1 MKNIFVR
8 LAVIAMILP
17 NLVFAQGTIIPISTM
32 QRAISGVMQTKFAQ
46 RGFASNDPRWG
57 ATLESAGVSIVG
69 AAASAA
75 VVTAAGITA
84 PAWVTVGATVAL
96 GMLFATG
103 INLAVDGVKWL
114 FNSDGSVTYTSN
126 ASASLPAG
134 KCYGGGVQNYGCY
147 GSIVDAAVN
156 NGGVKPG
163 IVTGSDQYGD
173 YQYTTYYVLG
183 AVPGWQYYNVKR
195 CRNGVCRYDF
205 AMDSDRL
212 VPNDAQ
218 AGVFVG
224 IKNGTPQA
232 IQYADPSGTG
242 TVTLSPTQ
250 AVSTLSDADKSKTV
264 NPAILAAIAD
274 QAWKQAASKPGYT
287 GFPYDPSN
295 PITQADASAWQAAHP
310 SMMPTVADLIAPQ
323 PMPVGSSVSPFT
335 LPNSAAT
342 PAVDSSTTPPVTTPP
357 SGIDWAIPAT
367 AGAIPKQVVPVT
379 YTPTVFASPTGCPA
393 PISFSMFDKQYV
405 IAYQPACDLMLTV
418 APIFLAIGAAGAA
431 LIFASALKS

>member
-1 MKNIFVR
+1 MKNIFFR
-8 LAVIAMILP
+8 LFVVAMILP
-17 NLVFAQGTIIPISTM
+17 NLVFAQASVIPISPM
-32 QRAISGVMQTKFAQ
+32 QRAISGVMQTKFTQ
-46 RGFASNDPRWG
+46 RGFASNDPRWS
-57 ATLESAGVSIVG
+57 ATLESAGVQIVG

-114 FNSDGSVTYTSN
+114 FNSDGSVTYSSN
-126 ASASLPAG
+126 VSISLPSG
-134 KCYGGGVQNYGCY
+134 KCYGGGVQNSGCY
-147 GSIVDAAVN
+147 GSIIDAAFN
-156 NGGVKPG
+156 NGGPKPG

-173 YQYTTYYVLG
+173 YIYTTYYVIG
-183 AVPGWQYYNVKR
+183 AVPGVQYYNVKR
-195 CRNGVCRYDF
+195 CRNGVCRYDY
-205 AMDSDRL
+205 AMDTDRL

-218 AGVFVG
+218 AGILVG

-232 IQYADPSGTG
+232 VQYADPVRTD

-250 AVSTLSDADKSKTV
+250 AVSTLSDADKSKAV

-274 QAWKQAASKPGYT
+274 QAWKQAASKPGYS

-295 PITQADASAWQAAHP
+295 PITQADVLSWQAAHT
-310 SMMPTVADLIAPQ
+310 SMMPTVADLVAPQ
-323 PMPVGSSVSPFT
+323 SMPVGSSVSPFT

-367 AGAIPKQVVPVT
+367 TGVVPKQIVPVT
-379 YTPTVFASPTGCPA
+379 YTPTVFASASGCPA
-393 PISFSMFDKQYV
+393 PISFSMFDKQYA
-405 IAYQPACDLMLTV
+405 IEYQPACDLMATV